1 MMTRWV
7 AGVVVLFGILIM
19 MLPKTDEASV
29 AKIGA
34 ASMLMC
40 TRDFRHEVEAQLLR
54 NEPVT
59 AEFDNRCPD
68 LVGRLEMDADGT
80 MVISGNKHPVTMS
93 LRPFVEP
100 EGVRWSCVGEPSE
113 LVTNLCKP

>member
-19 MLPKTDEASV
+19 MLPKTDEASKM
-29 AKIGA
+29 KIGT

-40 TRDFRHEVEAQLLR
+40 TRDFRHEVEGQLLR

-59 AEFDNRCPD
+59 AEFENRCPD
-68 LVGRLEMDADGT
+68 LVEQLEMDAYGN
-80 MVISGNKHPVTMS
+80 MVISGKKYRVTMS
-93 LRPFVEP
+93 LRPFVEQG
-100 EGVRWSCVGEPSE
+100 GVRWSCAGEPSDRI
-113 LVTNLCKP
+113 TNLCKP